1 MAATPKKQAASKES
15 PTAATPKKTREPV
28 KTTNLAHDKTATLPV
43 TVTFQGGN
51 AEAKHTSKVGYTHAL
66 KLDATGPFTLL
77 DTVSRPPTLRKV
89 AHLTASSMSSLRA
102 SSMGASKPSSSSQ
115 PRLLSS

>member
-1 MAATPKKQAASKES
+1 MAATPKEQAASKEL

-77 DTVSRPPTLRKV
+77 NTVSRPPTLRKV
-89 AHLTASSMSSLRA
+89 VHLTASSMSSPRA
-102 SSMGASKPSSSSQ
+102 SSMRASKLSSSSQ
-115 PRLLSS
+115 PRLSSS